1 MSLNYIH
8 YKYIQKLVKT
18 VFKNI
23 LQISIIL
30 IFNSF
35 LAQQTSEKLP
45 KNAVNDTISK
55 KDTIVVKKESLE
67 DILQTKADN
76 IRRDFPKKM
85 IYLNKKAQVK
95 YQDMQIDAD
104 YISIDEQK
112 SLMYARGKQD
122 SLGKIIEPV
131 ITTQAGKKYE
141 TDEFQYN
148 TKTKQA
154 IAYNA
159 RTEESEGVIIAK
171 KTKKYNDS
179 VFAMKNALYT
189 TDEYFIKKKDTAAD
203 YHMLASN
210 IKLIKTKEKSQIITG
225 PIQLYIERVPTP
237 LIMPFAI
244 LPFSSK
250 RSAGILIP
258 SFGERQDVGFFLNGL
273 GYYQPIGEH
282 FDLKVL
288 ADIYTKGSWN
298 LRPEMNYLK
307 KYRYSGNFS
316 ADVGTMVRGIKGLDD
331 YNKNSTYRIAWRH
344 TQDTKANPFLT
355 FSASV
360 DIVSTKFYNNTLNNN
375 YILNQN
381 VLNTQQNSTVTITK
395 RFLKLPITITGTT
408 SYSQNFA
415 TGQADLRLPQMNVAI
430 NQFYL
435 FKSKTGV
442 RSGLLEN
449 ITVNT
454 GINLTNFVR
463 TEEGELFK
471 KEMWEKMETGL
482 KNNIA
487 LSTNT
492 TLAKYFTFTLGANV
506 DNALTTKTI
515 NKFYDPIANKDIT
528 ETNKGITGYSTFS
541 TTASIQTTLYGM
553 MKFKKGAVVEALRHM
568 MTPSIGFTYSP
579 DFGGSGFGYYKN
591 YYNAT
596 GALTPY
602 SIFEGGIVG
611 SPSSGLVGALGFN
624 IGNNIE
630 MKVKSKSDSTGVK
643 KIKIFES
650 LNFSGSYN
658 FAANDHPWS
667 IFTIN
672 GQSSFFNNKL
682 NVNTS
687 LSLDPYKIIYLPGQD
702 TGGIRTEEFGHFS
715 VQGFNVQ
722 LSYPLSSEIFGA
734 KTDYAK
740 KYKSKGEIR
749 NENYYFD
756 DDNYARFDQA
766 WTLNVNAN
774 YAYTKTSGNRIPTR
788 MASVGLDGS
797 IKLTPFWNIN
807 GSTHYDMVT
816 KELAYTRIGFS
827 RDQRSFTINFNW
839 VPFGQY
845 KVYDFFIGIKAN
857 ILSDALKYKDRS
869 FTQPNAPF

>member
-1 MSLNYIH
+1 MA
-8 YKYIQKLVKT
+8 KT
-18 VFKNI
+18 VLKNI
-23 LQISIIL
+23 LQILIIL
-30 IFNSF
+30 IFNNF
-35 LAQQTSEKLP
+35 LAQKTPEKLP
-45 KNAVNDTISK
+45 KNTVINDTISK
-55 KDTIVVKKESLE
+55 KDTIVAKKESL
-67 DILQTKADN
+67 DDVLMTKADN

-85 IYLNKKAQVK
+85 IYLNQKAQVK

-112 SLMYARGKQD
+112 NLIYARGKQD
-122 SLGKIIEPV
+122 SLGKKFIEPV

-141 TDEFQYN
+141 TDQFNYN
-148 TKTKQA
+148 YKTKQA

-159 RTEESEGVIIAK
+159 RTEESEGVIIAN

-179 VFAMKNALYT
+179 VFAMRHALYT
-189 TDEYFIKKKDTAAD
+189 TDEYFLKKKDTAAD
-203 YHMLASN
+203 YHLLASN

-225 PIQLYIERVPTP
+225 PIQMYIEQVPTP

-258 SFGERQDVGFFLNGL
+258 SFGERQDVGFFLNGI

-282 FDLKVL
+282 FDMKVL

-298 LRPEMNYLK
+298 VRPEMNYVK
-307 KYRYSGNFS
+307 KYRYSGNFT
-316 ADVGTMVRGIKGLDD
+316 ADIGTTIRGIKGLDD
-331 YNKNSTYRIAWRH
+331 YSRSSTYRIAWRH

-360 DIVSTKFYNNTLNNN
+360 DIVSNKFYNNTINNN
-375 YILNQN
+375 YIFNQN
-381 VLNTQQNSTVTITK
+381 VLNTQQNSTVTLTK
-395 RFLKLPITITGTT
+395 RFLKLPATITGTA

-415 TGQADLRLPQMNVAI
+415 TGLADLRLPQMNVAI

-442 RSGLLEN
+442 RQGLLEN

-454 GINLTNFVR
+454 GLNLTNFV
-463 TEEGELFK
+463 TTNEGELFTK
-471 KEMWEKMETGL
+471 AMWDKLQTGL
-482 KNNIA
+482 KNNIT
-487 LSTNT
+487 LGTNT
-492 TLAKYFTFTLGANV
+492 TVAKYFTFSLGANI
-506 DNALTTKTI
+506 DNALTTKTLTRY
-515 NKFYDPIANKDIT
+515 YDPLSNKVVDQV
-528 ETNKGITGYSTFS
+528 NKKIGGYSTFS
-541 TTASIQTTLYGM
+541 TTASLQTTLYGM
-553 MKFKKGAVVEALRHM
+553 LNFKKGAGIEAIRHM

-579 DFGGSGFGYYKN
+579 DFGGAGFGYYKN
-591 YYNAT
+591 YYDAN

-602 SIFEGGIVG
+602 SIFDKGIVG
-611 SPSSGLVGALGFN
+611 SPTSGMQGSLGFN

-630 MKVKSKSDSTGVK
+630 MKVKSKKDSTGVK
-643 KIKIFES
+643 KVKIFES
-650 LNFSGSYN
+650 LNLSGSYN
-658 FAANDHPWS
+658 FAAKDHPWS

-672 GQSSFFNNKL
+672 GQSSFFSNKL
-682 NVNTS
+682 SVNTS
-687 LSLDPYKIIYLPGQD
+687 LSLDPYKILFVPGSD
-702 TGGIRTEEFGHFS
+702 TGIRTEKFGAFS
-715 VQGFNVQ
+715 VQGFNIQV
-722 LSYPLSSEIFGA
+722 SYPLSSEIFGE

-740 KYKSKGEIR
+740 KYQTKGEIR

-756 DDNYARFDQA
+756 DDNYAHFNQA
-766 WTLNVNAN
+766 WTLNINAN
-774 YAYTKTSGNRIPTR
+774 YAYSRSLSRFGSKI
-788 MASVGLDGS
+788 ASVGLDGS
-797 IKLTPFWNIN
+797 LKLTPFWNIN
-807 GSTHYDMVT
+807 GSTHYDMIT
-816 KELAYTRIGFS
+816 KQLAYTRIGFS